1 MLKRGSGA
9 GSWVA
14 VLVTLAALVVAAL
27 VVWRAA
33 QGPGA
38 GPARSRLAVLRGAR
52 TIFDAEPD
60 DPLAGADVSPEE
72 RRHLQEILRDRGA
85 GRGE

>member
-14 VLVTLAALVVAAL
+14 VLVTVAALVLAAI

-38 GPARSRLAVLRGAR
+38 GPARSRLAALRGAR
-52 TIFDAEPD
+52 TVLHAEPD
-60 DPLAGADVSPEE
+60 DPLEGADVSAEE
-72 RRHLQEILRDRGA
+72 RRHLQEILRDRDA